1 MPSLMNRLAQF
12 ANSLRGKE
20 AIRQLTERGQQ
31 LARDPRTR
39 ARIEEV
45 RRRFQGG
52 GSAGGG
58 TDRTGRRP

>member
-1 MPSLMNRLAQF
+1 MASLMNRLTQF
-12 ANSLRGKE
+12 ANSPRGRQ

-52 GSAGGG
+52 GAAGGG
-58 TDRTGRRP
+58 TTRTGRRP

>member
-1 MPSLMNRLAQF
+1 MASLMNRLAQF
-12 ANSLRGKE
+12 ANSPRGKQ

-52 GSAGGG
+52 GPAGGRG
-58 TDRTGRRP
+58 NRTGGRP

>member
-1 MPSLMNRLAQF
+1 MASLMNRLAQF
-12 ANSLRGKE
+12 ANSPRGRQ

-58 TDRTGRRP
+58 TRGTGHRP